1 MVAPMSKAIIRLGDP
16 TDHGG
21 AVVSVSA
28 THHTVDGI
36 PVARVG
42 DRCSC
47 PRRGHNNC
55 VIVEGDPAYTVD
67 GIPVNLPDVRTSNGV
82 IHVIGGVLLP

>member
-1 MVAPMSKAIIRLGDP
+1 MSKAVIRLGDP

-21 AVVSVSA
+21 VVVSVSA
-28 THHTVDGI
+28 TQHTVDGI

-55 VIVEGDPAYTVD
+55 VIVEGDPNYTLD
-67 GIPVNLPDVRTSNGV
+67 GVPVAFEGHRTSCGAR
-82 IHVIGGVLLP
+82 LLASGRALGKA

>member
-1 MVAPMSKAIIRLGDP
+1 MSKAVIRLGDP

-21 AVVSVSA
+21 AVVAVSA
-28 THHTVDGI
+28 THHTVDGL

-55 VIVEGDPAYTVD
+55 VIVEGDPAYIVD
-67 GIPVNLPDVRTSNGV
+67 DIPVAFEGHRTSCGARLKASA
-82 IHVIGGVLLP
+82 HKLAKG

>member
-1 MVAPMSKAIIRLGDP
+1 MSKAVIRLGDP

-21 AVVSVSA
+21 VVVSVSA
-28 THHTVDGI
+28 TQHTVDGI

-47 PRRGHNNC
+47 ARRGHNNC
-55 VIVEGDPAYTVD
+55 VIV
-67 GIPVNLPDVRTSNGV
+67 
-82 IHVIGGVLLP
+82 

>member
-1 MVAPMSKAIIRLGDP
+1 MSKPAIRLGDP

-21 AVVSVSA
+21 VVVSVSA
-28 THHTVDGI
+28 TQHTVDGI

-55 VIVEGDPAYTVD
+55 VIVEGDPHYTLD
-67 GIPVNLPDVRTSNGV
+67 GVPIAFEGHRTSCGAR
-82 IHVIGGVLLP
+82 LLASGRALGKA